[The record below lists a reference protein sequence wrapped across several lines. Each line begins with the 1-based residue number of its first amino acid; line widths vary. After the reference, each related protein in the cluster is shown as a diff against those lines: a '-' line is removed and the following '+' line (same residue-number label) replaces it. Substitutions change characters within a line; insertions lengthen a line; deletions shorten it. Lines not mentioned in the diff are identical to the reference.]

1 MVLLHVPR
9 RWTPGHRPKIEQSAC
24 RVAVARP
31 SAFDGVGSIRT
42 RWRLGLLVQQRSLL
56 DETIDADITRST
68 ANSTTPTL
76 PEIRSA
82 TGANPSTGRCRPSRC
97 GPAWAVSV
105 RPTGAMIERFHLE
118 RCSMKCQ
125 ILLLAVLVMSAQ
137 AGAQD
142 KAPSGAGDEPTPV
155 ATASMDPRAVAGLA
169 RGDGLSER
177 RSSAR
182 RKAWS

>member
-1 MVLLHVPR
+1 M
-9 RWTPGHRPKIEQSAC
+9 
-24 RVAVARP
+24 
-31 SAFDGVGSIRT
+31 GVGSTRT

-137 AGAQD
+137 
-142 KAPSGAGDEPTPV
+142 PERRIRR
-155 ATASMDPRAVAGLA
+155 RAVRAMNRRPLQQRRWI
-169 RGDGLSER
+169 RGRLPGWRAETACQKDA
-177 RSSAR
+177 AR
-182 RKAWS
+182 RDAKPGRDGGTTPATTYCAEYCDIPHAHRTESHHCSCP